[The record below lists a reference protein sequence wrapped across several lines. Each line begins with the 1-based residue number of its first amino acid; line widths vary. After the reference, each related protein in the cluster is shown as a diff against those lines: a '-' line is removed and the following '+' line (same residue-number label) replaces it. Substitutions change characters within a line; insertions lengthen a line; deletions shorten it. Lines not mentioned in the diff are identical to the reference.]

1 MLRNVMQFF
10 LSMNIT
16 ELLADPN
23 NERYTVDLNIGG
35 TLNSE
40 DENNGVDIILR
51 NMIPRGGNFF
61 RVEDGPNGIRL
72 KLIRSVDRDVSL
84 RCLVCFTDLP
94 KSLYCH

>member
-1 MLRNVMQFF
+1 MYIF
-10 LSMNIT
+10 LSMNVT

-40 DENNGVDIILR
+40 DEENGVDIILR

-84 RCLVCFTDLP
+84 HYLVHF
-94 KSLYCH
+94 

>member
-1 MLRNVMQFF
+1 MNV
-10 LSMNIT
+10 T
-16 ELLADPN
+16 ELLAEPN

-40 DENNGVDIILR
+40 DDANGVDIILR

-84 RCLVCFTDLP
+84 YCSVCVLDSP
-94 KSLYCH
+94 KLLHLY

>member
-1 MLRNVMQFF
+1 MNV
-10 LSMNIT
+10 T

-35 TLNSE
+35 TLSSE
-40 DENNGVDIILR
+40 DERNGVDIILR

-84 RCLVCFTDLP
+84 RRLVCFVDPP
-94 KSLYCH
+94 KS

>member
-1 MLRNVMQFF
+1 MNV
-10 LSMNIT
+10 T

-23 NERYTVDLNIGG
+23 NDRYTVDLNIGG
-35 TLNSE
+35 TLSSE
-40 DENNGVDIILR
+40 DERNGVDIILR

-84 RCLVCFTDLP
+84 RCLVCFVDPP
-94 KSLYCH
+94 KS